1 MEPGA
6 EEEQQEEEEQAP
18 VEPKEDPF
26 AEMVAATP
34 RERLPAAL
42 RALLD
47 HNGKLE
53 PCEAYSCELY
63 LEADHRENTCPSWYD
78 PRPMMVDSCRP
89 CLKDA
94 SSSFDLDYY
103 GLPSCSSKGTDT
115 ASKQIQ
121 LKKAKKGS
129 IKLVRELFRA
139 AHKKGR
145 QHLPSAQALS

>member
-1 MEPGA
+1 MQLNRPMTKGRNFLFSHSALDPRLPGPH
-6 EEEQQEEEEQAP
+6 EQCT
-18 VEPKEDPF
+18 
-26 AEMVAATP
+26 EMVEAAM
-34 RERLPAAL
+34 ECDA
-42 RALLD
+42 D

-53 PCEAYSCELY
+53 ACEAYSCELY